1 MSIDMK
7 NIMNKIAHS
16 QTINEGL
23 RRGDLE
29 DMVLPMVTID
39 EYASKLDD
47 TAIVL
52 GFYVHDKDAADD
64 LNRFIQKSPAEL
76 LDTDVSP
83 APDQRGYYI
92 VFVEFMND
100 KKIVEGIKSVIE
112 EVSSLVDNESWQMR
126 LRGLKGVRNFDE
138 KILNKRF
145 EQLRQENITKDEV
158 RSKVMEFF
166 KASDLHNVIIEGDKL
181 SLVGNGVAIQATIKG
196 FGNVQSLNE
205 SHNLNET
212 SMSLGFGDVARSMK
226 LSAIIGKGWTIT
238 GLGDMS
244 LIQNGSEESLLVSGI
259 KLL

>member
-7 NIMNKIAHS
+7 NIMNTISQS
-16 QTINEGL
+16 QTLTEGL
-23 RRGDLE
+23 RKGDLE

-39 EYASKLDD
+39 EYSSKLDD

-100 KKIVEGIKSVIE
+100 KKIVESMESVIG
-112 EVSSLVDNESWQMR
+112 EVSSLVNNESWQMR
-126 LRGLKGVRNFDE
+126 LRGLKGVRDFNAD
-138 KILNKRF
+138 ILNKRF
-145 EQLRQENITKDEV
+145 AQLRQENIAKDEI

-166 KASDLHNVIIEGDKL
+166 TNSDLRNVVIEGDNL
-181 SLVGNGVAIQATIKG
+181 SLVGSGISIKAEIKG
-196 FGNVQSLNE
+196 FGDMHSLNE
-205 SHNLNET
+205 KHKLDEAA
-212 SMSLGFGDVARSMK
+212 MSVGFGDVSRSMK
-226 LSAIIGKGWTIT
+226 ISAIIGKSWTIT
-238 GLGDMS
+238 YLGEMV
-244 LIQNGSEESLLVSGI
+244 LIQNGSEDSLLVSGLR
-259 KLL
+259 LL